1 MKGFFLNST
10 LQRAVVFLSIIV
22 FAGCAGMNDDGAID
36 PTTNGL
42 EGTWEYLVTN
52 AYEAEFSGC
61 SVDATVLEGA
71 TFFEALSLAPICLAG
86 VTLDADQDGDS
97 FEAAKFVAR
106 IDRRNHSGRD

>member
-42 EGTWEYLVTN
+42 EGTWEYLGWNTS
-52 AYEAEFSGC
+52 F
-61 SVDATVLEGA
+61 LEMSA
-71 TFFEALSLAPICLAG
+71 FL
-86 VTLDADQDGDS
+86 
-97 FEAAKFVAR
+97 
-106 IDRRNHSGRD
+106 